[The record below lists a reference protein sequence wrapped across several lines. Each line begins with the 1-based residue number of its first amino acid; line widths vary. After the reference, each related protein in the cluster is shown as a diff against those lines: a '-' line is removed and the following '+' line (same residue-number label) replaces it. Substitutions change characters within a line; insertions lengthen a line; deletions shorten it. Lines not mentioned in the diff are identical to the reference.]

1 MNELLCLV
9 KYYDTTIFKSTA
21 RCFHSNASKACLPQ
35 FRRIF
40 SETSG
45 FFACYNWAMKM
56 RNAFPTKGVPTMKK
70 VLSAILAALL
80 LVSMSATALA
90 IPDETAAPTD
100 TAQPTGTTAPTETVA
115 PSTTP
120 EPTKQPNP
128 FIEQVKAMRA
138 EVRALRELLKTEKE
152 YDRQV
157 RDQIKAIQGVV
168 KLDTEKV
175 KAYTAQLKELTKKL
189 GQLTKELAK
198 LEKPAKGKKPAVDN
212 SKKINELK
220 QTIQA
225 LKDEIAALK
234 AQNQPL
240 VDQVKNSKNGR
251 RSLLP
256 LKQQLKAK
264 YEALKPLVRAAKTL
278 NDEIRQLTVHDL
290 KDALKAGDTE
300 KATLAVEQIRAKIEL
315 LKANINARIAIRL
328 EMRAMLDA
336 YKAQLET
343 PPAAN

>member
-1 MNELLCLV
+1 MLGLERC
-9 KYYDTTIFKSTA
+9 YDTTSINSTA
-21 RCFHSNASKACLPQ
+21 RCYHGTISKACLPQ
-35 FRRIF
+35 FRLIF

-45 FFACYNWAMKM
+45 FFACYNWAMKT

-70 VLSAILAALL
+70 VLSAILATLL

-90 IPDETAAPTD
+90 MPDETAAPTD
-100 TAQPTGTTAPTETVA
+100 TAQPAGSPASTETVA

-120 EPTKQPNP
+120 EPTEEANP

-138 EVRALRELLKTEKE
+138 EVRALRGLLETERD

-157 RDQIKAIQGVV
+157 RDQIKAIQGIV

-175 KAYTAQLKELTKKL
+175 KEYTAKLKELTKKL
-189 GQLTKELAK
+189 SQLTKELAK
-198 LEKPAKGKKPAVDN
+198 LEKPAKGKKAAVDN
-212 SKKINELK
+212 SQKINELK
-220 QTIQA
+220 QQIQA
-225 LKDEIAALK
+225 VKDEITALK
-234 AQNQPL
+234 AQNQSL
-240 VDQVKNSKNGR
+240 ADQVKNNKNGR

-256 LKQQLKAK
+256 LRQQLKAK

-290 KDALKAGDTE
+290 KDALKANDIE
-300 KATLAVEQIRAKIEL
+300 KANLAVEQIRAKIEL
-315 LKANINARIAIRL
+315 LKENINARIAIRL